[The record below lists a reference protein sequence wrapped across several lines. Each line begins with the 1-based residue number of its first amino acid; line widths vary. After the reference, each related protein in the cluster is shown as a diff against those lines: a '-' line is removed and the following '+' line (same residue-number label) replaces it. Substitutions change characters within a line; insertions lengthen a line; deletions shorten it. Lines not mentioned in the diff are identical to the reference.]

1 MTQGDMSEQVETSIS
16 ADPVEARSGWWRL
29 LHALKWM
36 LFLLVL
42 AFAVHILVGQFAL
55 IDWKTVHFRALPVV
69 GAFLFLL
76 AVPPVQMLSYR
87 TLLSAYA
94 SPPAWRFMPAIAW
107 VPPMGRY
114 LPGASVVGAMYM
126 LRRLGVSAALAVGVV
141 LAMDGIAVVVGLMVG
156 SPLLLWPA
164 VRERLPAGPALC
176 AAMVIG
182 GIVCLHPRVY
192 ARLINFAL
200 TKLGREPLPRVPPL
214 RCYVVPVCCALGQW
228 LLAGA
233 AMWLLARAL
242 VFVPIGRLPL
252 FVSVG
257 ALGYSIGY
265 LAVFAAGSLGVR
277 EVVFMAG
284 LQPVISPAAL
294 AAPVVVAQRIV
305 QTCTELTAFL
315 VGLWFYR
322 RYGSVMQSGLAA
334 AVPKSDQAEA

>member
-1 MTQGDMSEQVETSIS
+1 MTQSDVTQDGQI
-16 ADPVEARSGWWRL
+16 AARPTWVRL
-29 LHALKWM
+29 LHAIKWI

-42 AFAVHILVGQFAL
+42 VLAARLLAQQFAL
-55 IDWKTVHFRALPVV
+55 IDWKTVHFRPLPVV
-69 GAFLFLL
+69 GAILLLL
-76 AVPPVQMLSYR
+76 AVPPVQMVSYR

-107 VPPMGRY
+107 VPPMGKY

-126 LRRLGVSAALAVGVV
+126 LRRLGISAALAVGVV

-156 SPLLLWPA
+156 SPILLWPA
-164 VRERLPAGPALC
+164 VRQRLPAGPALC
-176 AAMVIG
+176 AAIVIG
-182 GIVCLHPRVY
+182 GIICLHPRVY

-200 TKLGREPLPRVPPL
+200 TKVGREPLPRVPPL
-214 RCYVVPVCCALGQW
+214 RCYIVPVCCALGQW
-228 LLAGA
+228 ILAGF

-242 VFVPIGRLPL
+242 VFVPMSKLPL
-252 FVSVG
+252 FISVG

-265 LAVFAAGSLGVR
+265 LAIFAAAGLGVR
-277 EVVFMAG
+277 DVVFMAG

-305 QTCTELTAFL
+305 QTCTELTAAF

-322 RYGSVMQSGLAA
+322 RFGKVMGQASTAPGASRSGG
-334 AVPKSDQAEA
+334 

>member
-1 MTQGDMSEQVETSIS
+1 MTQSDMSQR
-16 ADPVEARSGWWRL
+16 ADPSIPANFAAARPAWWRL
-29 LHALKWM
+29 LHAIKWV

-42 AFAVHILVGQFAL
+42 ALAVRLLAQQFAL
-55 IDWKTVHFRALPVV
+55 IDWKTVHFRPLPVV
-69 GAFLFLL
+69 GAVLLLL

-107 VPPMGRY
+107 VPPMGKY

-164 VRERLPAGPALC
+164 VRQRLPAGPALC

-182 GIVCLHPRVY
+182 GMICLHPRVY

-214 RCYVVPVCCALGQW
+214 KCYIVPVCCALGQW
-228 LLAGA
+228 VLAGL

-252 FVSVG
+252 FISVG

-265 LAVFAAGSLGVR
+265 LAIFAAAGLGVR
-277 EVVFMAG
+277 DVVFMAG
-284 LQPVISPAAL
+284 LQPVLSPAAL

-322 RYGSVMQSGLAA
+322 RYGKVMQPDAQS
-334 AVPKSDQAEA
+334 VPAIKSS